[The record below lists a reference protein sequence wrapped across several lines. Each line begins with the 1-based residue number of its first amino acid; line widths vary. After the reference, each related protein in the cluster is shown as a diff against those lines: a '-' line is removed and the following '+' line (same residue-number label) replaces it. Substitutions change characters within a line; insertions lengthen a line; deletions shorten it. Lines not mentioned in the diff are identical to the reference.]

1 MNVRY
6 VRSSGPSRVRR
17 RLLGSGFATAAWAAS
32 PALVRAQGKTLVT
45 TGYGGL
51 HEKWFRTAV
60 VEPFE
65 QKTGAKIQF
74 KYGAAGQW
82 LTSAIA
88 NRESPEIDVPMLS
101 LPVAMRAI
109 TLEGIFLDLDT
120 AKLPNAAEI
129 DPMFFDLYRRRAIGF
144 NYGDFGI
151 CYREDKVAEAPQ
163 AWADLWKPAHAGKL
177 ILPDLSAGAVLEI
190 IVIAAKAHGGSETDL
205 EPGWRALQRLKPAV
219 MRFFKNNNE
228 PIPMLTSGEAVICA
242 WYSAR
247 IYPLKDTGVPVEFLS
262 PKEGAAVGTISLHI
276 AKNSRQRDLAVEFPN
291 FAISRKPQEDFANGI
306 EYGPTNR
313 FARLTGRAAQR
324 VPAHN
329 QLMRIDWPVLAPQL
343 PRMAQRWQRDIA
355 G

>member
-1 MNVRY
+1 MNA
-6 VRSSGPSRVRR
+6 RSSNSLPVRR
-17 RLLGSGFATAAWAAS
+17 RLLGSGLATAAWAAS

-65 QKTGAKIQF
+65 QRTGAKIQF

-151 CYREDKVAEAPQ
+151 CYREDKVAEAPA

-177 ILPDLSAGAVLEI
+177 ILPDISAGAVLEI

-228 PIPMLTSGEAVICA
+228 PVGLYQRAEATIGA
-242 WYSAR
+242 WFSAR
-247 IYPLKDTGVPVEFLS
+247 AYAVRDGGVPLKYVIPR
-262 PKEGAAVGTISLHI
+262 EGAPVGVLSFHI
-276 AKNSRQRDLAVEFPN
+276 ARNTPNRDLAYEFVN
-291 FAISRKPQEDFANGI
+291 FAISRQAQSTFANGI
-306 EYGPTNR
+306 EYGPCNSKVE
-313 FARLTGRAAQR
+313 LTGQARTR
-324 VPAHN
+324 VPSLDR
-329 QLMRIDWPVLAPQL
+329 LMRIDWPRIQPQI
-343 PRMAQRWQRDIA
+343 PAMQARWQKEIA
-355 G
+355 T